1 MTFLGGEIYGEM
13 TFLGGEIYGEI
24 HRFRW
29 RGVEYDSTHC

>member
-24 HRFRW
+24 HRLR
-29 RGVEYDSTHC
+29 RRAIETISTLC